1 MKKIIFLTT
10 IVAGLVLAAGIGY
23 AGSLDTQVICPVSV
37 SAGANIV
44 VTAGV
49 YNKDG
54 VPVTV
59 SSYATFIAGN
69 SQGTQGG
76 TLGLWGPYPKTFS
89 PSRSV
94 PAFGTR
100 TWAITIGKA
109 PSGVSGSLVLVGFEF
124 IDNGGQPFGGGA
136 CQVKIN

>member
-1 MKKIIFLTT
+1 MKNMMILMTII
-10 IVAGLVLAAGIGY
+10 AGLVLAAGIGN
-23 AGSLDTQVICPVSV
+23 AASLDTQVICPLSV
-37 SAGANIV
+37 AAGANIV

-49 YNKDG
+49 SNKDS

-76 TLGLWGPYPKTFS
+76 NLGLWGPYPKTFS

-100 TWAITIGKA
+100 TWPITIGKA
-109 PSGVSGSLVLVGFEF
+109 PSGASGSLVLVGIEF